1 MAAYVKKGRWDQPMT
16 PLHAHLAKCFPEHRT
31 ATHDVL
37 DVSWLATKLRMS
49 REGLYKY
56 LRAGKLSATRAR
68 QIVAIKGCRK
78 TYESFIDFLA

>member
-16 PLHAHLAKCFPEHRT
+16 ELHAHLAKCFPEHRT

-37 DVSWLATKLRMS
+37 DVTWLAKKMKMS

-56 LRAGKLSATRAR
+56 LRAGKLSAARAR
-68 QIVAIKGCRK
+68 QICAIAGCRK
-78 TYESFIDFLA
+78 KFETFVPFLG